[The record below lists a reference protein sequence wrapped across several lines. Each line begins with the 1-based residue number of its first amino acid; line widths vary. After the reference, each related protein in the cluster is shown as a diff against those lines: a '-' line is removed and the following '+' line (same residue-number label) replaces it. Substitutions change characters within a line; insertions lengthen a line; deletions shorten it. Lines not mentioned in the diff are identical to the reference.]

1 MSELKISLRAARVN
15 AGYTLDKAAE
25 ALHTTKATLINYEKG
40 ETSPTVNKLIEIC
53 HLYGVRMESI
63 SFLPDESNLN

>member
-15 AGYTLDKAAE
+15 ADLTLDEAAK
-25 ALHTTKATLINYEKG
+25 ALHTTKQTLINYEKG
-40 ETSPTVNKLIEIC
+40 ETSPTVDKLIEMC

-63 SFLPDESNLN
+63 SFLPKATN